1 MERFLRP
8 NPMPDPRPETLAV
21 IVERTH
27 NTILKGPV
35 YKARVYFGD
44 VRTSLYCG
52 HRHAT
57 PQIADRCASKLYA
70 DTMATI
76 RNMECLIEVTA
87 FGDTER
93 MFDIVTSID
102 PDPEGRHNTYEG
114 TRFYVM
120 PQYVEGGEE

>member
-1 MERFLRP
+1 
-8 NPMPDPRPETLAV
+8 MPDPRPETLAV

-52 HRHAT
+52 HRHGT
-57 PQIADRCASKLYA
+57 PGIADRCASKLYA
-70 DTMATI
+70 DTMETI

-93 MFDIVTSID
+93 MFDIVFQQQDSPGSPSRTTS
-102 PDPEGRHNTYEG
+102 R
-114 TRFYVM
+114 RFYVM
-120 PQYVEGGEE
+120 PEYVEGGEE